1 MKKYILIAA
10 TFLIAIAVA
19 SPASALRLDI
29 EGPNTWGK
37 SSASSYSGVFADNP
51 VVTLNPGLVRK
62 LDKKLPGSTE
72 DKELSLTRLSILSHG
87 GFHWSHMLD
96 DMFLAKLREKI
107 DAIRKVIIEI
117 KHFGGPSNGDP
128 GTVVTPVPEPGT
140 IMLMGI
146 GLVGLASI
154 GRRKF
159 KQ

>member
-1 MKKYILIAA
+1 MKKYLLIAV

-19 SPASALRLDI
+19 SPASALRFDI
-29 EGPNTWGK
+29 ESPNTWGK
-37 SSASSYSGVFADNP
+37 SDDP
-51 VVTLNPGLVRK
+51 VVALNPGLVRK

-72 DKELSLTRLSILSHG
+72 DKEFSLTRLSILSHG
-87 GFHWSHMLD
+87 GFHWPHTLD
-96 DMFLAKLREKI
+96 DMFLSKLREKI

-117 KHFGGPSNGDP
+117 KRLGPGHIKIVP
-128 GTVVTPVPEPGT
+128 GSDVTPVPEPGT